1 MCYQTVYVESLWHY
15 LLTKTNIKSL
25 TVNLMKQQ
33 FWSPTQGIV
42 LFSQCR
48 ENGKL
53 SKMKIY
59 NNININRYWIG
70 MNSSSNTV
78 CIQEMFQQVSTTE
91 ALFVLSTA
99 NICTAFFIELCDSYC
114 FRELNNQYMVMHFV
128 NILNYTTECQG
139 NS

>member
-1 MCYQTVYVESLWHY
+1 
-15 LLTKTNIKSL
+15 
-25 TVNLMKQQ
+25 
-33 FWSPTQGIV
+33 
-42 LFSQCR
+42 
-48 ENGKL
+48 
-53 SKMKIY
+53 
-59 NNININRYWIG
+59 
-70 MNSSSNTV
+70 MNSSSNTG

>member
-33 FWSPTQGIV
+33 FWSHTQGIV
-42 LFSQCR
+42 LCSQCH
-48 ENGKL
+48 ENSKL

-59 NNININRYWIG
+59 NNINIQKALTIYWIG

-99 NICTAFFIELCDSYC
+99 NICGAFFIELCDSYC
-114 FRELNNQYMVMHFV
+114 FRELNNQYMEWC
-128 NILNYTTECQG
+128 IL
-139 NS
+139 